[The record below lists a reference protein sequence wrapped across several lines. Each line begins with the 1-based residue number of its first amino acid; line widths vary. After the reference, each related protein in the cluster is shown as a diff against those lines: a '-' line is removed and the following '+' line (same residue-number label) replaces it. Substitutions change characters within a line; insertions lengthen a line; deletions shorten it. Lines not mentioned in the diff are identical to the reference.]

1 MRRLGFSESL
11 PPQLQQ
17 WTDGGGGV
25 VLGLVVSGDGLG
37 GGRFVFGFIDGWM
50 EVVGLGLRWF
60 HCMAFSESEF
70 IVRRSIGVL

>member
-11 PPQLQQ
+11 PPPLQQ

-37 GGRFVFGFIDGWM
+37 MADWCSVSLMG
-50 EVVGLGLRWF
+50 GLRLLVW
-60 HCMAFSESEF
+60 A
-70 IVRRSIGVL
+70 